1 MSTLPYQGDGGE
13 GGNSQNLFIWLML
26 KAKIKKLPR
35 SGNSSPNEDLSV
47 FSGNWATASVTV

>member
-26 KAKIKKLPR
+26 KAKIKKAPPLR
-35 SGNSSPNEDLSV
+35 E
-47 FSGNWATASVTV
+47 